1 MNRKMI
7 IDTDIGDDIDD
18 AFAIALAAKTPGLGL
33 TAVTTVFRNTKA
45 RAPLAEKLLAAA
57 GVANIEVFAG
67 EGIPVKEEIRTFE
80 KDKNSRPEEEDP
92 CQWTEEYASF
102 PVKKGAADYLIR
114 AAEEYGKELTIVA
127 IGPLTNLAR
136 AIGRAPGS
144 MKKVGKII
152 CMGGSFTKF
161 MPEWN
166 VLCDPEATQTVYSSG
181 IPFYAVGLDV
191 TLKCPLEQN
200 LLEAFRNSDK
210 PVNRLLSLW
219 LGRWFDY
226 FGFEK
231 SVMHD
236 PLAVACCFEEVCK
249 FKEKFVKVDL
259 ENTRGAVCVSD
270 APQEGYYPVFVA
282 EEVDKDRF
290 YAAVKERLL

>member
-18 AFAIALAAKTPGLGL
+18 AFAIALAANSPELGL
-33 TAVTTVFRNTKA
+33 TAITTVFRNTKA
-45 RAPLAEKLLAAA
+45 RAQLAEKLLQTADAAS
-57 GVANIEVFAG
+57 VEVYAG
-67 EGIPVKEEIRTFE
+67 EEIPEKEPFHTFE
-80 KDKNSRPEEEDP
+80 KDTGSRPEEENP
-92 CQWTEEYASF
+92 CQWTKEYAEY
-102 PVKKGAADYLIR
+102 PVKCGAVDYLIR
-114 AAEEYGKELTIVA
+114 AAEKYGEALTIVA

-136 AIGRAPGS
+136 AIARAPES
-144 MKKVGKII
+144 MKKTGKIV

-166 VLCDPEATQTVYSSG
+166 VMCDPEATQKVYQSG

-191 TLKCPLEQN
+191 TLQCPLERN
-200 LLEAFRNSDK
+200 LLEEFRSSEK

-219 LGRWFDY
+219 LNRWFDY

-236 PLAVACCFEEVCK
+236 PLAVACCFEEACA
-249 FKEKFVKVDL
+249 FKKKFVRADL
-259 ENTRGAVCVSD
+259 EKTRGAVFV
-270 APQEGYYPVFVA
+270 AEFPQEGYSPVFVA
-282 EEVDKDRF
+282 EEVDKDKF
-290 YAAVKERLL
+290 YAAVRERLL